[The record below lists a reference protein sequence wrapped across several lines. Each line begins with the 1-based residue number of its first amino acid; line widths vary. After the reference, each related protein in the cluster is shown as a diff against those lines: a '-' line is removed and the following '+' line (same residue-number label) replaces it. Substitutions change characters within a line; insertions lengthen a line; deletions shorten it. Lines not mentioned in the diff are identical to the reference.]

1 MQNHEVIPAF
11 DMLLEELDA
20 IIPELN
26 QKGAHLMEEKKYSK
40 ARDIITKAESVI
52 TFQEKVRAL
61 RDEWLNLEVPATRKK
76 AKKKKPV
83 KRKVTKLLK
92 QGLRTPND
100 AFHLPILK
108 ALVQLG
114 GSGQVQDVLKAVE
127 EMMADQLNKY
137 DYQSIP
143 SNPKIIRWEN
153 NAQWARVKLIEQ
165 GFMASD
171 SPRGIWEITD
181 AGRERVAQSDQ

>member
-1 MQNHEVIPAF
+1 
-11 DMLLEELDA
+11 
-20 IIPELN
+20 
-26 QKGAHLMEEKKYSK
+26 
-40 ARDIITKAESVI
+40 
-52 TFQEKVRAL
+52 L

-92 QGLRTPND
+92 QGLRTPNN
-100 AFHLPILK
+100 AFHFPILK

-127 EMMADQLNKY
+127 EIMADQLNKY
-137 DYQSIP
+137 DYQSLP
-143 SNPKIIRWEN
+143 SNPKVIRWEN
-153 NAQWARVKLIEQ
+153 NAQWARVKLIDE
-165 GFMASD
+165 GYMASD
-171 SPRGIWEITD
+171 SPRGTWEITD

>member
-11 DMLLEELDA
+11 DMLMEELDA

-26 QKGAHLMEEKKYSK
+26 QQGARLMEEKRYAQ

-52 TFQEKVRAL
+52 AFQEKVRAL
-61 RDEWLNLEVPATRKK
+61 REEWLKLDVPATRKK
-76 AKKKKPV
+76 AKKKKPI
-83 KRKVTKLLK
+83 KRTITEVLEP
-92 QGLRTPND
+92 GLRTPND

-114 GSGQVQDVLKAVE
+114 GSGRVQEVLKIIE

-137 DYQSIP
+137 DYQPIP
-143 SNPKIIRWEN
+143 SNAKVIRWEN
-153 NAQWARVKLIEQ
+153 NAQWARVKLVEQ
-165 GFMASD
+165 GYMASD

-181 AGRERVAQSDQ
+181 AGRDRVSQGDQ